1 ARLRFPVLFAIS
13 AVLFLATLVFPDP
26 IPFADELLLG
36 LATALLASWRRR
48 DADEAARAQPAVN
61 SARER
66 TIPRPPAS
74 APGASSATKND
85 SASPCSPRSPSG
97 AAGRKPKRG

>member
-1 ARLRFPVLFAIS
+1 M
-13 AVLFLATLVFPDP
+13 LFLATLVFPDP

-61 SARER
+61 S
-66 TIPRPPAS
+66 
-74 APGASSATKND
+74 
-85 SASPCSPRSPSG
+85 
-97 AAGRKPKRG
+97 GR